1 MVKGDFDTV
10 AARFN
15 TKMREALSTDR
26 LRTTW
31 TTLEGQVGTFQKQ
44 SGATTSQQNG
54 LDIVVIACAFANATL
69 DVRITYD
76 ADDKIAG
83 LFIVPH
89 AASMDK

>member
-15 TKMREALSTDR
+15 AKMREALSTDR

-54 LDIVVIACAFANATL
+54 FDIVVIACAFANASL
-69 DVRITYD
+69 DVRVAYD